1 MNLKVSIP
9 IIRKDSETAKA
20 IKFVFSDPERKG
32 HEISHWIPI
41 SQLFE
46 IHTNRLVMADW
57 IAKEKGLI

>member
-9 IIRKDSETAKA
+9 IIRKESSTAKA
-20 IKFVFSDPERKG
+20 IKFVFVDPECKTS
-32 HEISHWIPI
+32 EVSHWLPI

-46 IHTNRLVMADW
+46 IHPNRIVVADW